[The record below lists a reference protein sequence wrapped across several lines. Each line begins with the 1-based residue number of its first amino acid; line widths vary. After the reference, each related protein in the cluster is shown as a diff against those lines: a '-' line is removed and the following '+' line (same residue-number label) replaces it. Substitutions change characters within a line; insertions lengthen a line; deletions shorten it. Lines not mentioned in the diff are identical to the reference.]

1 MNVEEFELQAR
12 DVIEQTLNH
21 LQTATLLATELETRI
36 AEAGQSVQALGQLIE
51 RFVAD
56 QKNQQNQQNQPS
68 SDE

>member
-12 DVIEQTLNH
+12 DAIEQTLNH

-36 AEAGQSVQALGQLIE
+36 AEPGQSVQALGQLIE
-51 RFVAD
+51 MFVAD
-56 QKNQQNQQNQPS
+56 QKNQQNQPS